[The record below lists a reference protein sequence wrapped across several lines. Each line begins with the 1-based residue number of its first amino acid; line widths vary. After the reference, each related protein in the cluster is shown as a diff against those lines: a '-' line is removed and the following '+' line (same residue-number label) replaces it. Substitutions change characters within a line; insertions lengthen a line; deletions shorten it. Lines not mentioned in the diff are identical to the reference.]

1 MDREYGTLEYGAGYI
16 GQLERESSAKGKDVE
31 STVSVNE
38 RLRIAEGASGADGET
53 TTASAVR
60 IRLVSLSPA
69 KDAESTSAVGEQFR
83 AGSAVSKE
91 EETGTSGTAVRTRT
105 AYGAVGKDT
114 EKASIPFLTE
124 EIQEQLRDLTER
136 LPDWM
141 PKRESANAD
150 LLAPVA
156 QELKSIEKD
165 TEHVYNVSTL
175 QLAPTEE
182 DVEKH
187 AEMVGIDRTTNSRE
201 VLRAKTLVGFS
212 KNTSQGTTPQVLR
225 TASILLDVAISDIEY
240 REPGTG
246 GGIVELRIPES
257 VIEDSGIPRENF
269 VKLVTEF
276 CAAGFGVQILWESTF
291 SYRTVEEYQNGEGK
305 PSKGYNTLDANGNIV
320 DSGGNYTTLDT
331 YE

>member
-1 MDREYGTLEYGAGYI
+1 VDREYGTLEYGAGYI
-16 GQLERESSAKGKDVE
+16 GQLERESSAKGKDAE
-31 STVSVNE
+31 STDSVNE
-38 RLRIAEGASGADGET
+38 RLRIAEGASGGDGEN

-60 IRLVSLSPA
+60 IRLVSLNPT
-69 KDAESTSAVGEQFR
+69 KDSESTSAVGEQFR
-83 AGSAVSKE
+83 AGSAVSRE

-105 AYGAVGKDT
+105 GRGAVAKDG
-114 EKASIPFLTE
+114 EEAALPFLTE
-124 EIQEQLRDLTER
+124 EIQEQLREITEG

-156 QELKSIEKD
+156 HEIKGVEKD
-165 TEHVYNVSTL
+165 TDHVYNVSTL

-187 AEMVGIDRTTNSRE
+187 AEMVGIDRTTNNRE

-212 KNTSQGTTPQVLR
+212 KNTSQGTAPQVLR
-225 TASILLDVAISDIEY
+225 AASTLLDVAISDIEY

-246 GGIVELRIPES
+246 GGLVELRIPES
-257 VIEDSGIPRENF
+257 VIEESGIPRENF

-291 SYRTVEEYQNGEGK
+291 SYKTVEEYQNGEGN
-305 PSKGYNTLDANGNIV
+305 PSKGYNTLDTDGNIV
-320 DSGGNYTTLDT
+320 DSGGNYTSLDT